1 MGRMRGNGIGRGL
14 TLAVGLAVL
23 AVGALEREGL
33 PEWAGGLLDTA
44 RTAIGADVSHPPG
57 RLAKA
62 PSPPRADGAYDR
74 DAYGGWIDED
84 GNCRDTRAEVLAAHS
99 TVAVT
104 MRKSGCAVAH
114 GRWHDP
120 YTGTIFT
127 QASDLDIDHMV
138 PLAWAHAHGAADWP
152 AERKRAF
159 ANWQANLFPVK
170 ASVNREKGADGPLHW
185 LPPRLEYRCE
195 YILRFERI
203 ASAWGLS
210 FTPEEAGGMAEIRA
224 HWCPAR

>member
-1 MGRMRGNGIGRGL
+1 MGRMRGNGIGRGMA
-14 TLAVGLAVL
+14 LAVGLAVL
-23 AVGALEREGL
+23 AVGALERQGL
-33 PEWAGGLLDTA
+33 PEWAGGLVETA
-44 RTAIGADVSHPPG
+44 RASLEGAPAPAARSAPVSS
-57 RLAKA
+57 A
-62 PSPPRADGAYDR
+62 PRGDGSYDR

-99 TVAVT
+99 TVPVT

-138 PLAWAHAHGAADWP
+138 PLAWAHAHGAASWP
-152 AERKRAF
+152 PERKRAF

-203 ASAWGLS
+203 AAAWGLS
-210 FTPEEAGGMAEIRA
+210 FTPAEATGMAEIRS